1 MNNNFPR
8 KKDLPT
14 LNKQNTNS
22 SKERT
27 EVNSRVKLQMG
38 EEVLPLG
45 SLISHLF

>member
-1 MNNNFPR
+1 MSNSPW
-8 KKDLPT
+8 KKDQPT
-14 LNKQNTNS
+14 LNKQNIDS